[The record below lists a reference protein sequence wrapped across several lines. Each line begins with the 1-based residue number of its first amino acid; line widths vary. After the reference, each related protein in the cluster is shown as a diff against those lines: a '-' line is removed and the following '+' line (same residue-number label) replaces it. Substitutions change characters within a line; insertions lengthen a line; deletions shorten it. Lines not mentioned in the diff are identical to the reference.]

1 MSYSYGEDNVG
12 IDVVPTFQAINLIH
26 PHVARVIQ
34 EMWAD
39 DEGICIA
46 GGDFLTVFFYSND
59 IIHLNLLFRLY
70 GILHGSDYV
79 L

>member
-1 MSYSYGEDNVG
+1 MSYSYGEDDVG

-46 GGDFLTVFFYSND
+46 GGDFLTVFFIQTISY
-59 IIHLNLLFRLY
+59 IQICFQFLFL
-70 GILHGSDYV
+70 STWV
-79 L
+79 

>member
-1 MSYSYGEDNVG
+1 MSYSYGEDDVG
-12 IDVVPTFQAINLIH
+12 IDVVPIFQAINLIH

-46 GGDFLTVFFYSND
+46 GGDFLTVFFIQTISYIQIFQALWLSAW
-59 IIHLNLLFRLY
+59 
-70 GILHGSDYV
+70 V
-79 L
+79 

>member
-1 MSYSYGEDNVG
+1 MSYSYGEDDVG

-46 GGDFLTVFFYSND
+46 GGDFFTVFFYSND
-59 IIHLNLLFRLY
+59 IRLY
-70 GILHGSDYV
+70 GFLHRSDYM